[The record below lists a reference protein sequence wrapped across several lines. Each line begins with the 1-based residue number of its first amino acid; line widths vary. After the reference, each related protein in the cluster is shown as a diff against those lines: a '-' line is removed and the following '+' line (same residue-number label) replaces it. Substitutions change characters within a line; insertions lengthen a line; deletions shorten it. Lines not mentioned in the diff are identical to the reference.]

1 MMNAMTHA
9 KSLTREV
16 ILDIQGATKHFG
28 GLVAVNDVS
37 FKVDKGHVFGLIGP
51 NGAGKST
58 LFNLV
63 TGVLAPSAG
72 EIGFADRSM
81 LKAPLHR
88 RSALGMART
97 FQIVRVFPG
106 LTVLENVM
114 MGFHHQLIDGIL
126 PSLLR
131 AVQVMRTERALR
143 EKGRELLAFVGLA
156 ERADEL
162 VEHLPHGQLRLLEI
176 ARALASEPHLLLLDE
191 PAAGLNDGETRHLG
205 ALIAKL
211 NQQNALTILLVE
223 HNIDFMMGL
232 CDRIAVLDHGC
243 KIAEGTPCEI
253 QADEKVIEAYLGR
266 GASHAQG

>member
-1 MMNAMTHA
+1 MMNAMTQM
-9 KSLTREV
+9 KSSASEV
-16 ILDIQGATKHFG
+16 ILDIKGATKQFG

-37 FKVDKGHVFGLIGP
+37 FTVGKGSVFGLIGP

-72 EIGFADRSM
+72 EIGFANMSM

-114 MGFHHQLIDGIL
+114 MGFHHMLTDGIL
-126 PSLLR
+126 PSMLR
-131 AVQVMRTERALR
+131 AVQVMRTERRLR
-143 EKGRELLAFVGLA
+143 EKGRELLAFVGLE
-156 ERADEL
+156 ERAEEL
-162 VEHLPHGQLRLLEI
+162 VEHLPHGQVRLLEI
-176 ARALASEPHLLLLDE
+176 ARALASEPKLLLLDE
-191 PAAGLNDGETRHLG
+191 PAAGLNDNETRHLG
-205 ALIAKL
+205 SLIQKL
-211 NQQNALTILLVE
+211 NQCDLTILLVE
-223 HNIDFMMGL
+223 HNIDFVMGL

-243 KIAEGTPCEI
+243 KIAEGSPREI

-266 GASHAQG
+266 RASHAEG

>member
-1 MMNAMTHA
+1 MMNAMMKVQSPTPD
-9 KSLTREV
+9 V
-16 ILDIQGATKHFG
+16 ILDIKGATKQFG

-37 FKVDKGHVFGLIGP
+37 LSVDKGKVFGLIGP

-63 TGVLAPSAG
+63 TGVLTPSAG
-72 EIGFADRSM
+72 EIGFAEMSM

-88 RSALGMART
+88 RCALGMART

-114 MGFHHQLIDGIL
+114 MGFHHMLTDGIL

-131 AVQVMRTERALR
+131 AVQVMRTERRLR
-143 EKGRELLAFVGLA
+143 EKGRELLAFVGL
-156 ERADEL
+156 EKRADDL

-176 ARALASEPHLLLLDE
+176 ARALASEPRLLLLDE
-191 PAAGLNDGETRHLG
+191 PAAGLNDQETRHLA
-205 ALIAKL
+205 ALIEKL
-211 NQQNALTILLVE
+211 NQCDLTILLVE

-232 CDRIAVLDHGC
+232 CHRIAVLDHGC
-243 KIAEGTPCEI
+243 KIAEGSPREI
-253 QADEKVIEAYLGR
+253 RADEKVIEAYLGR
-266 GASHAQG
+266 RASHAQG